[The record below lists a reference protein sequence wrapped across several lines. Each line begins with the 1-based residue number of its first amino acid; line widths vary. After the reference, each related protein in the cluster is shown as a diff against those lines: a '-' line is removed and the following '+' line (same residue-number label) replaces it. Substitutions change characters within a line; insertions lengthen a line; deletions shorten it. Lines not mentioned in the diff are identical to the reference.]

1 MKVDKINLDLGNVWL
16 FSSTS
21 SSQKEKKKQKNRR
34 FEKDETFLKFAQ
46 GRRYNRGHKMRQRS
60 IFMDEIVPLI

>member
-21 SSQKEKKKQKNRR
+21 SSQKEKKTEKQK
-34 FEKDETFLKFAQ
+34 
-46 GRRYNRGHKMRQRS
+46 
-60 IFMDEIVPLI
+60 V

>member
-21 SSQKEKKKQKNRR
+21 SSQKEKKNRKTEGLR
-34 FEKDETFLKFAQ
+34 RTKPFL
-46 GRRYNRGHKMRQRS
+46 NSHKADAVIGDIKCDKEAFLWTR
-60 IFMDEIVPLI
+60 